1 MMKRIVLGLLVAV
14 TVVIS
19 SCNAKREWDAKKVL
33 KQEEKLL
40 ADAKLGKVDTTGVNE
55 LLIAYE
61 TYADKYPGDTIGANF
76 LFKAA
81 DFYRY
86 MRKPLKGIAIY
97 EKIYKNYPKYDKRP
111 YALFLQG
118 FMFET
123 EVQNAEGAKQ
133 KYNQF
138 LKEYPNHPIAKD
150 VELSLMQLGKTP
162 EQLME
167 EIMAAQ
173 QADSLGTGSDSL
185 LLQ

>member
-1 MMKRIVLGLLVAV
+1 MKKVLLGLLAV
-14 TVVIS
+14 TALLVS
-19 SCNAKREWDAKKVL
+19 SCNAKREWDAKRVL
-33 KQEEKLL
+33 TQEEKLL
-40 ADAKLGKVDTTGVNE
+40 AEAKLGKVDTIGVNA
-55 LLIAYE
+55 LLEAYE
-61 TYADKYPGDTIGANF
+61 AYADKYPGDTVGANF

-97 EKIYKNYPKYDKRP
+97 EKIYDNYPTYEKRP

-123 EVQNAEGAKQ
+123 EVGNEEGAKQ
-133 KYNQF
+133 KYNKF

-150 VELSLMQLGKTP
+150 VKLSLMQLGKTP

-173 QADSLGTGSDSL
+173 QADSLEKGSDSL
-185 LLQ
+185 QLQ